1 MFNLTV
7 SIETL
12 VYQSIVI
19 LILHHYKPYSLVG
32 IVGSF
37 MGLAHLFNKLYGV

>member
-12 VYQSIVI
+12 VYQRIVI
-19 LILHHYKPYSLVG
+19 LILHQYKPYSLVG
-32 IVGSF
+32 IVGPF
-37 MGLAHLFNKLYGV
+37 MGLAHLINKLYGM

>member
-12 VYQSIVI
+12 VYQRIVI
-19 LILHHYKPYSLVG
+19 MILHHYKP
-32 IVGSF
+32 
-37 MGLAHLFNKLYGV
+37 